1 MRKKIQTLAELK
13 DSKLLYDKDI
23 PVFGY
28 MLVAAVA
35 LLLIGV
41 IIWSVFA
48 PKPYM
53 ITASG
58 TVTSEN
64 ANYVMTA
71 VTGTL
76 AESNVTE
83 GLLVEQGDVLFAVES
98 TDYNLQIQQLEENR
112 AYYTQQMEQYKKL
125 VRSIKDDTNYFSAT
139 ASGDSF
145 YYSSFEAYKSQV
157 AQNKFDASTYKAY
170 GYTDEQI
177 EIEIEKNQAK
187 IVELYHSAIQS
198 AENSANECQG
208 QVASIDA
215 QLAALQTGKGTYEI
229 TATTSG
235 VVHLLADY
243 KTGMVVQAGSAVAI
257 ITPVNEEMI
266 IEAYISPADRVKI
279 NNGNEVKISVSGL
292 TQSVYGTIS
301 GKVIQI
307 DSNATTQ
314 EGNEGE
320 NATFFKIKVK
330 PDYCYLTSKAGEKI
344 DLTNGMSVEAR
355 IQYDKVTYFHYVIE
369 KLGFKVS

>member
-1 MRKKIQTLAELK
+1 MRKKIPTLAELK
-13 DSKLLYDKDI
+13 DSRLLYEKDV
-23 PVFGY
+23 PEFGY
-28 MLVAAVA
+28 MIVAVVAV
-35 LLLIGV
+35 LLIGV
-41 IIWSVFA
+41 IVWSVFA

-76 AESNVTE
+76 AESNMTE
-83 GLLVEQGDVLFAVES
+83 GLVVQQGDVLFTVES
-98 TDYNLQIQQLEENR
+98 TDYNLQILQLEENR
-112 AYYTQQMEQYKKL
+112 TYYIGQLEQYKKL

-139 ASGDSF
+139 ESGDSF

-157 AQNKFDASTYKAY
+157 AQNQFDASTYKAY

-187 IVELYHSAIQS
+187 LVEIYHSAIHS
-198 AENSANECQG
+198 AENGANECQG
-208 QVASIDA
+208 QIASIDA
-215 QLAALQTGKGTYEI
+215 QLAALKTGKRSYEVV
-229 TATTSG
+229 ASASG
-235 VVHLLADY
+235 ILHLLADY
-243 KTGMVVQAGSAVAI
+243 KPGMVVQAGAAI
-257 ITPVNEEMI
+257 ATITPANEETI
-266 IEAYISPADRVKI
+266 IEAYISPSDRVKI
-279 NNGNEVKISVSGL
+279 NTGDEVKIAVSGL
-292 TQSVYGTIS
+292 VQSVYGTIS
-301 GKVIQI
+301 GRVIQI

-314 EGNEGE
+314 EGNEEG
-320 NATFFKIKVK
+320 NRTFFKIKVK

-344 DLTNGMSVEAR
+344 DLSNGMSVEAR